1 MLTLKFACPS
11 CMQTHEVQ
19 QWRIS
24 SETARCKSGE
34 TYYDFYCPKSG
45 CNHHVGWFG
54 PVDASN
60 PFETLKPDNVLARQ
74 QPRQI
79 DNAGVIRHLC
89 AGVVCCLKALPAK
102 SPVIIAS
109 LTQMTQHSAQIAL
122 PHRLVVCAL
131 HIAKILDSGGFGE
144 DGFEGVDFDF
154 DDGGGCDRFG
164 ICRFDRER
172 EPIDFRGLLFGF
184 GVCLGVDG

>member
-11 CMQTHEVQ
+11 FMQTHEVQ

-60 PFETLKPDNVLARQ
+60 PFETLKPDNVRGRAAS
-74 QPRQI
+74 QI
-79 DNAGVIRHLC
+79 EA
-89 AGVVCCLKALPAK
+89 LKE
-102 SPVIIAS
+102 
-109 LTQMTQHSAQIAL
+109 
-122 PHRLVVCAL
+122 R
-131 HIAKILDSGGFGE
+131 IAKIDAVLATGHKFY
-144 DGFEGVDFDF
+144 
-154 DDGGGCDRFG
+154 
-164 ICRFDRER
+164 
-172 EPIDFRGLLFGF
+172 
-184 GVCLGVDG
+184 